1 MHNVLHC
8 ACANPTIHELLPGL
22 LTAFIIML
30 FRNAQILTYY
40 ALNYAADSQLITSS
54 TVVSIAPQGY
64 IITNITCIIHCTCI
78 PRQPASLLQDDNA
91 F

>member
-1 MHNVLHC
+1 MLQVWLD
-8 ACANPTIHELLPGL
+8 PQRSLGMRELRSKIYL
-22 LTAFIIML
+22 LCYSAML
-30 FRNAQILTYY
+30 KILTYY